1 MFVEGIGETLYMTG
15 VSTLMAYVIGLP
27 LGVILH
33 ITDSEGIRP
42 NRWINTILGAVVN
55 IIRSIPFVIL
65 IIAVIPVTMAIVHTT
80 LGATATIVPLVI
92 GAAPFVARMVESS
105 LKEVD
110 AGVVEAAEAM
120 GASPFQIVWKVLL
133 PEARPSLMVG
143 SVIAITTILGYSA
156 MAGVVGGGGLGV
168 IAIQYGYNRYRYD
181 IMMITVALLVVI
193 VQVFQEVGMR
203 LAKRGDK
210 RISK

>member
-1 MFVEGIGETLYMTG
+1 MDAGTFWKYFNMFVEGIGETLYMTG

-105 LKEVD
+105 LFCGCYK
-110 AGVVEAAEAM
+110 
-120 GASPFQIVWKVLL
+120 
-133 PEARPSLMVG
+133 
-143 SVIAITTILGYSA
+143 
-156 MAGVVGGGGLGV
+156 
-168 IAIQYGYNRYRYD
+168 N
-181 IMMITVALLVVI
+181 
-193 VQVFQEVGMR
+193 
-203 LAKRGDK
+203 
-210 RISK
+210 